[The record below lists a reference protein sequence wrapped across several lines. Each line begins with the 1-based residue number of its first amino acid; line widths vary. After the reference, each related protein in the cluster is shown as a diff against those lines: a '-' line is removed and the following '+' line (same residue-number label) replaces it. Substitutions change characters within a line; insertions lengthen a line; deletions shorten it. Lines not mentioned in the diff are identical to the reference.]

1 MSSKI
6 QIPTYR
12 CPECCVTIGM
22 PHVNGCDV
30 ERCPECGR
38 QKISC
43 DCDVQNSSTLP
54 AIVWSGFWPGELEC
68 FEYGLFC
75 VFKNGSG
82 WVKCAADFPGASADI
97 NTLFSCGHWDKKALR
112 WVMPTKDISGVCYCE
127 NDHCD
132 KIWPVSCGVD
142 GPQDAD
148 GHTILPCGHRLERL
162 VANAVCFRRDNHDA
176 EDYRWLRDHG
186 RIDDYALDDLEEHK
200 TDQGR

>member
-1 MSSKI
+1 MSSTT

-12 CPECCVTIGM
+12 CPDCGATIGM
-22 PHVNGCDV
+22 AHEHGCDI
-30 ERCPECGR
+30 EPCPECGR

-43 DCDVQNSSTLP
+43 DCWMQDTP
-54 AIVWSGFWPGELEC
+54 ALSPVVWSGFWPGELEC
-68 FEYGLFC
+68 LEYGLFST
-75 VFKNGSG
+75 FKAWEGFAACN
-82 WVKCAADFPGASADI
+82 ADFPGARPDF
-97 NTLFSCGHWDKKALR
+97 NTLFKFGQWNKEKRR
-112 WVMPTKDISGVCYCE
+112 WMFPVEITGLCYCE
-127 NDHCD
+127 NDLCE
-132 KIWPVSCGVD
+132 KMWPASCGVD

-162 VANAVCFRRDNHDA
+162 VASAECFRSDNSDA